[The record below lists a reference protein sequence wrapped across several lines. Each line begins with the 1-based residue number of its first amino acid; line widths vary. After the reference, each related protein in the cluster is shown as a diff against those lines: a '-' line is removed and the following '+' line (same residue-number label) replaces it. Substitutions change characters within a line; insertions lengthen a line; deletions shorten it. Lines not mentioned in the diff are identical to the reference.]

1 MRPEIK
7 CTLQYGILAG
17 AVFLLPSLFYT
28 PIRSYLNL
36 PEGLFVSM
44 MAGFITVFVV
54 IHAYLTS
61 KRYRL
66 LEDRISRQYRVI
78 FEKLPDSVWILS
90 PESGNILLA
99 NEMATRYFG
108 ALSEEEAVGS
118 NFRLLFQDPIQVKLE
133 RVIQPVTKRNL
144 VMVDR
149 FYEPRQVDLFMMPL
163 EYENRP
169 SILALVVDHSNV
181 HRSLEENVQLNNSL
195 VAQNERLKN
204 FSFLHSHHIRS
215 HLANIMG
222 IVNLLG
228 DHQQVPSGE
237 ELQMLKKS
245 AKKLDKE
252 VKKVNSMLMENGG
265 VSRFSERRDNPAKV
279 IIFVDDDKVQHMINK
294 RVLMKI
300 NPRLELVFFEDPYEA
315 LSWLERNVADILLL
329 DINMPAMEG
338 WDFLQL
344 MAERGI
350 NMEVKMLTSSL
361 DPRDIEKSQ
370 HFEMVSGFLVKPL
383 RKEVIDE
390 FL

>member
-17 AVFLLPSLFYT
+17 VFFLLPALFYT
-28 PIRSYLNL
+28 PINLYFDL
-36 PEGLFVSM
+36 PEGLLAIA
-44 MAGFITVFVV
+44 MAGLITVFVV
-54 IHAYLTS
+54 FHAYFTS
-61 KRYRL
+61 KRYRV
-66 LEDRISRQYRVI
+66 LEEQLSKQYRMI
-78 FEKLPDSVWILS
+78 FEKLPNSVWILS
-90 PESGNILLA
+90 TDNGEILLA
-99 NEMATRYFG
+99 NEMATRYYG
-108 ALSEEEAVGS
+108 GLGVDEATGG
-118 NFRLLFQDPIQVKLE
+118 NFCLLFQDPGQVRLKG
-133 RVIQPVTKRNL
+133 VTRPLTVRNL

-149 FYEPRQVDLFMMPL
+149 FYEPRQVDLFMMPI

-169 SILALVVDHSNV
+169 CTLALVVDHSNV

-195 VAQNERLKN
+195 IAQNERLKN

-215 HLANIMG
+215 HLANILGIIHLMG
-222 IVNLLG
+222 
-228 DHQQVPSGE
+228 DQQSPSGDV
-237 ELQMLKKS
+237 LQMLKKS
-245 AKKLDKE
+245 AKNLDKE
-252 VKKVNSMLMENGG
+252 VKKVNRILMENSG
-265 VSRFSERRDNPAKV
+265 VSRFSEKSDNPAKV

-294 RVLMKI
+294 RVLMRI
-300 NPRLELVFFEDPYEA
+300 NPHLDLVFFEDPYEA

-329 DINMPAMEG
+329 DINMPMMEG
-338 WDFLQL
+338 WDFLNL
-344 MAERGI
+344 MKERGI